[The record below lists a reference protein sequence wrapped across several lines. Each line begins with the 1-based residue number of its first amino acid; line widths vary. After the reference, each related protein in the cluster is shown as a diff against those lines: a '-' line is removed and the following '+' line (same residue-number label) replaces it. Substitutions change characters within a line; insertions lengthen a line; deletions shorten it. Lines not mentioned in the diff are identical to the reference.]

1 MTDKTIGAELHS
13 IGNLI
18 KRISDNSCLCRYH
31 RETGLTELQTRL
43 IGFLHCNEG
52 KDIFQ
57 KDIEKEFSIRRA
69 TVSVLLHSME
79 AKNLI
84 IRESVPRDARL
95 KKVIL
100 TEKSREI
107 ASTAQRDVARFDTM
121 LREGISEEDMEAFF
135 RVTEMIRRNIE
146 KNFIDKEQREENL
159 ND

>member
-31 RETGLTELQTRL
+31 RETGLTELQARL
-43 IGFLHCNEG
+43 IGFLHRNEG

-57 KDIEKEFSIRRA
+57 KDIEKEFFIRRA

-79 AKNLI
+79 MKKLI
-84 IRESVPRDARL
+84 VRESVPHDARL

-107 ASTAQRDVARFDTM
+107 ASAAQQDVARFEMM
-121 LREGISEEDMEAFF
+121 LREGISKEDMDTFF
-135 RVTEMIRRNIE
+135 RVTGMIRYNIE
-146 KNFIDKEQREENL
+146 KNFSDKEKREERH
-159 ND
+159 DD

>member
-18 KRISDNSCLCRYH
+18 KRVSDNSCLCRYH
-31 RETGLTELQTRL
+31 RETGLTELQSRV
-43 IGFLHCNEG
+43 IGFLHRNEG

-79 AKNLI
+79 AKDLI

-100 TEKSREI
+100 TERSREI
-107 ASTAQRDVARFDTM
+107 ASTAQQDVARFDMM
-121 LREGISEEDMEAFF
+121 LREGIPAEDMEAFF
-135 RVTEMIRRNIE
+135 RVTEMIRYNIE
-146 KNFIDKEQREENL
+146 KNFKKTEEKF
-159 ND
+159 DD